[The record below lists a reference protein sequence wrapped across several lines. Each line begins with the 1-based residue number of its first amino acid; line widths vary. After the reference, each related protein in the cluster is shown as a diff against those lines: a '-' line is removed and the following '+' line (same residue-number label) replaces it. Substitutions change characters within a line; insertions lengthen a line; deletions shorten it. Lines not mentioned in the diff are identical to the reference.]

1 MFFKGN
7 TTGVKKLAD
16 VCCELNLPSV
26 LPPGFTL
33 VVPRILP
40 GLLVAPAACGPHL
53 GLQQTKQFCRA
64 LWQMESQSLMDP
76 NYQGPLPAAVY
87 LLTLPPFTPAPRAPL
102 ASPASLWNSSSDGE
116 YKTSPE
122 DECHTCWSWITP
134 VITCLRKRPHRS
146 CQDCIKPV
154 APVRRRRNAG
164 KG

>member
-1 MFFKGN
+1 M
-7 TTGVKKLAD
+7 
-16 VCCELNLPSV
+16 
-26 LPPGFTL
+26 
-33 VVPRILP
+33 VPRILP

-102 ASPASLWNSSSDGE
+102 ASPASLWNSSSDDE

-122 DECHTCWSWITP
+122 DKCHTCWSWITP
-134 VITCLRKRPHRS
+134 VITGLRKSLTVFTVVKTVLNLWLLSEEGEMQVRARS
-146 CQDCIKPV
+146 PLTPPGNNLDF
-154 APVRRRRNAG
+154 VR
-164 KG
+164 